1 MTPLAKA
8 QHGLALICDAMLDLL
23 AQHAGGLSHAKIA
36 RALGLEMEY
45 PGGKNYASQTILHQL
60 VNAKKVE
67 KVGEARNAIF
77 RLPPTSK

>member
-1 MTPLAKA
+1 MTPHAKA
-8 QHGLALICDAMLDLL
+8 QNGLGLIYEAMLDLL
-23 AQHAGGLSHAKIA
+23 AGHPRGLSQAKIA
-36 RALGLEMEY
+36 KELGLEMEY

-60 VNAKKVE
+60 VDAKKVE

>member
-23 AQHAGGLSHAKIA
+23 AKRAGGLPHAKIA

-45 PGGKNYASQTILHQL
+45 PGGKNLCTSDNPA
-60 VNAKKVE
+60 
-67 KVGEARNAIF
+67 
-77 RLPPTSK
+77 PTRIRREG